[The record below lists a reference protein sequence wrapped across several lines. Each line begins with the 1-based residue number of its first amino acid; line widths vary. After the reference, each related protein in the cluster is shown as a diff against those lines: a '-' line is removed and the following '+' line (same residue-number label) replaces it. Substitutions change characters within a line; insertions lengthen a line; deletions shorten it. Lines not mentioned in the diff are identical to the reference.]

1 MARARR
7 IPISTR
13 RCGSPTGS
21 PRGSASRPSRWRR
34 RWTCAG
40 RTRCD
45 SGTRPRRPIP
55 STRRP
60 SSSRATSAT
69 TRIRIDEAIP
79 YFRQAVRLDP
89 NYRLAAEHLTD
100 ALVEAGLATENLAWL
115 REQVPLARTSSDLQS
130 IGRAFLAAGHE
141 EEAVPLFRRS
151 AEIDGGPWPR
161 LSLAEYLCFT
171 GRAAEVEGA
180 ARAWLEGNPPDG
192 TPARKDSVEEANRAL
207 SIALRSQGRIREW
220 DARAAIVAPGPRAAQ
235 FRRRQA
241 SGIGGDIP
249 GFVSANDAIRGGGA
263 WVVYQSAHLAGYA
276 GMLAVAGPLG
286 AEFLASPE
294 ASEPQPVELAVVKG
308 LAASTVQA
316 PDAARQ
322 EFEMVAAWPR
332 MMARWKGSILLGHLL
347 REQGDCTAAI
357 PAYERA
363 RAASWS
369 PAVDERIVMIPQ
381 LSTRSPSAT
390 RSWGTSRRRGS
401 ETRRCSDGGEGRFGA
416 AAAPGGEGPG
426 REAGRVHAVT

>member
-1 MARARR
+1 MDL
-7 IPISTR
+7 
-13 RCGSPTGS
+13 
-21 PRGSASRPSRWRR
+21 RWADAMRLR
-34 RWTCAG
+34 DQAAAAYPLDKEAQFFAG
-40 RTRCD
+40 DVRYH
-45 SGTRPRRPIP
+45 
-55 STRRP
+55 
-60 SSSRATSAT
+60 
-69 TRIRIDEAIP
+69 RIRIDEAIP

-347 REQGDCTAAI
+347 RERGDCTAAI

-381 LSTRSPSAT
+381 LLHSLALCHEKLGDLEKARERNSEML
-390 RSWGTSRRRGS
+390 RRWAKADP
-401 ETRRCSDGGEGRFGA
+401 EL
-416 AAAPGGEGPG
+416 PLL
-426 REAGRVHAVT
+426 REARALDARLGASTLSRK